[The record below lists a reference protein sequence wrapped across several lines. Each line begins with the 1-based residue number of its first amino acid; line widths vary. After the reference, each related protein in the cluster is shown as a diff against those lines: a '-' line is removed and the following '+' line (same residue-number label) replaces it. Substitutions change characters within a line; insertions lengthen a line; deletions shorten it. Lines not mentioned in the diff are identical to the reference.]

1 MIYNDKSG
9 NYSFSKFGKKI
20 IKYINST
27 KAINEILDKDNHSYK
42 ILNSN
47 SGKKTKKLYNM
58 KKILKQDNNQQ
69 ILTNNK
75 KSNFIKSFSDNEL
88 LIPKYKNNNIN
99 KLNSR
104 PFSSR
109 LLPWKTIN
117 INKNF
122 GHNSRLTINNINTIQ
137 YNSNKFF
144 GLRKNYSSKKRKRKK
159 LKLKDDLLIDNIK
172 FKSPIELLVEK
183 KENEFNLKLS
193 SKPPI
198 SNQRLLSNFVKKN
211 FKYLRTNSF
220 KDDYYYIKSKLNY
233 ITKSTENK
241 ICKEEG
247 SLKFDDEKYKKFR
260 KISKNIKK
268 KLLSSENKLSV
279 KNLLNKIKK
288 EENVIKKE
296 RISQLKEDIEDNKI
310 LFTPYNFLR
319 NKKDT
324 FAYYK
329 LNKLIQG
336 LNDNFTYKNRFILG
350 NKFNIALEDYIRK

>member
-42 ILNSN
+42 VLNSN

-75 KSNFIKSFSDNEL
+75 QSNFKKSFSDNDL

>member
-42 ILNSN
+42 VLNSN

-75 KSNFIKSFSDNEL
+75 KSNFIKSFSDNDL

-104 PFSSR
+104 PFSNR

-198 SNQRLLSNFVKKN
+198 SNQRLLSNFVKK
-211 FKYLRTNSF
+211 
-220 KDDYYYIKSKLNY
+220 I
-233 ITKSTENK
+233 
-241 ICKEEG
+241 
-247 SLKFDDEKYKKFR
+247 
-260 KISKNIKK
+260 
-268 KLLSSENKLSV
+268 
-279 KNLLNKIKK
+279 
-288 EENVIKKE
+288 
-296 RISQLKEDIEDNKI
+296 
-310 LFTPYNFLR
+310 
-319 NKKDT
+319 
-324 FAYYK
+324 
-329 LNKLIQG
+329 
-336 LNDNFTYKNRFILG
+336 
-350 NKFNIALEDYIRK
+350 